1 VTGFR
6 VGTTS
11 YIIPG
16 DILHNVRFLAN
27 RVQDVELVLFEVDE
41 GTSSL
46 PSWEAVE
53 ELARLA
59 DRHDLTY
66 TVHLPLDLRLGEGGS
81 AGHRSLE
88 KARWVIDRCRP
99 LDPWAYVV
107 HLGGKGLTDHGAWV
121 DQAARALEIAAG
133 WVGDPAPL
141 AVENLEGYPLDFNEP
156 VLDRVPVSR
165 CIDVGH
171 LWVDGHDPVPYIQ
184 RTLERARVVHLH
196 GIGGRDHQSL
206 AHVKPDGLRSVMR
219 ALEQGGFEGVLTL
232 EVFNRKDFEVS
243 IRAIQEFV
251 GSWTAG

>member
-1 VTGFR
+1 MAFR
-6 VGTTS
+6 LGTTS
-11 YIIPG
+11 YIIPD
-16 DILHNVRFLAN
+16 DILHNVRFLAKS
-27 RVQDVELVLFEVDE
+27 VQDVELVLFEVDE
-41 GTSSL
+41 GRSSL
-46 PSWEAVE
+46 PSCETVG

-59 DRHDLTY
+59 DWHDLTY
-66 TVHLPLDLRLGEGGS
+66 TVHLPLELRLGEGGS
-81 AGHRSLE
+81 ASHRSLE
-88 KARWVIDRCRP
+88 KARRVIDRCRP

-107 HLGGKGLTDHGAWV
+107 HLDGKGLTDHAAWV

-156 VLDRVPVSR
+156 VLDKVPVSR

-171 LWVDGHDPVPYIQ
+171 LWVDGHDPVRYIQ

-196 GIGGRDHQSL
+196 GVGSRDHQSL
-206 AHVKPDGLRSVMR
+206 AHAKPDGLWSVMR

-232 EVFNRKDFEVS
+232 EVFNRRDFETS
-243 IRAIQEFV
+243 MNAIQEFV

>member
-1 VTGFR
+1 MTGFR
-6 VGTTS
+6 LGTTS
-11 YIIPG
+11 YIIPA

-46 PSWEAVE
+46 PSCEAVR
-53 ELARLA
+53 ELGRLA
-59 DRHDLTY
+59 EKHGLTY

-88 KARWVIDRCRP
+88 KALQVVERCRP

-107 HLGGKGLTDHGAWV
+107 HLDGKGVTNYGAWQ
-121 DQAARALEIAAG
+121 DQAVRALQIAAS
-133 WVGDPAPL
+133 WVGDPALL

-171 LWVDGHDPVPYIQ
+171 LWVDGHDPLPYMQ

-196 GIGGRDHQSL
+196 GIGSRDHQSL
-206 AHVKPDGLRSVMR
+206 AHVKTDGLRSVMS

-232 EVFNRKDFEVS
+232 EVFNRKDFEIS
-243 IRAIQEFV
+243 IHAIQEFV
-251 GSWTAG
+251 GSWIAG